1 MTTVTT
7 PIESK
12 TKFVDRLPE
21 WMRNFA
27 KNRKALSGFFI
38 LFVFILVAIF
48 ANQIA
53 PADPILGPNKMV
65 APQNQPPSAEH
76 WFGTSG
82 SGQDVFTQIV
92 HGTRRTL
99 FIAFVTAAVIVGI
112 ATLMGITPGFVG
124 GAVDDVLSLVTNV
137 FLVIPSLP
145 LMIVIAA
152 WVSSSSPYAMM
163 IVLAITG
170 WAYGARIMR
179 SASLAIRN
187 SEFVQAAKVTGE
199 SNWHIIVREILPNLY
214 SLLVSFYIN
223 AVTMVILAMASL
235 EFLGLGNP
243 TAVSWGMTLYW
254 AQTNSAFLRNAWWT
268 FVPPGICIGLVGFSL
283 ILINYGVD
291 ELTNPNL
298 KTD

>member
-1 MTTVTT
+1 MTTIAT
-7 PIESK
+7 PVNSK
-12 TKFVDRLPE
+12 TKLIDRLPE
-21 WMRNFA
+21 WARNFV
-27 KNRKALSGFFI
+27 KNRKALSGFII
-38 LFVFILVAIF
+38 LFIFVLVAIF

-53 PADPILGPNKMV
+53 PVDPVLGPNKMV
-65 APQNQPPSAEH
+65 APPNQPPSSEH
-76 WFGTSG
+76 WLGTTG
-82 SGQDVFTQIV
+82 NGQDVFTQLV

-99 FIAFVTAAVIVGI
+99 FTAFVTAAVIVAI
-112 ATLMGITPGFVG
+112 ATLMGITPGFIG

-137 FLVIPSLP
+137 FLVLPSLP
-145 LMIVIAA
+145 LMIVVAA

-163 IVLAITG
+163 VVLSITG
-170 WAYGARIMR
+170 WAYGARIVR

-187 SEFVQAAKVTGE
+187 SEYVQAAKVIGE

-214 SLLVSFYIN
+214 SLMVSFYIN
-223 AVTMVILAMASL
+223 AVTMVILSMASL

-243 TAVSWGMTLYW
+243 TAISWGMILYW
-254 AQTNSAFLRNAWWT
+254 AQNNSALLRNAWWT